1 MTTQEKI
8 YKLQEAIALLKDA
21 NAIQQ
26 SVLND
31 PTSLSEDIQIALQE
45 IIWDL
50 EDEITNLMD
59 PVE

>member
-31 PTSLSEDIQIALQE
+31 PMSLSEDIQIALQE

>member
-8 YKLQEAIALLKDA
+8 DRLQEAIALLKDA

-31 PTSLSEDIQIALQE
+31 PLSLSEDIQNALQA

-50 EDEITNLMD
+50 EDEITDLKD

>member
-21 NAIQQ
+21 NNIQQ

-31 PTSLSEDIQIALQE
+31 PLSLSEDIHNALQA
-45 IIWDL
+45 IIWDI
-50 EDEITNLMD
+50 EDEITNLKD

>member
-8 YKLQEAIALLKDA
+8 DRLQEAIALLKDA

-31 PTSLSEDIQIALQE
+31 PLSLSEDIQNALQA

-50 EDEITNLMD
+50 EDEVTNLKD

>member
-31 PTSLSEDIQIALQE
+31 PMSLSEDIQNALQA